1 MKLSESERS
10 LPEDSA
16 SLMQRPDEEEGVK
29 ALPVK
34 NGAKNQNKRNPPC

>member
-1 MKLSESERS
+1 MKLSEPERS

-16 SLMQRPDEEEGVK
+16 SLMQRPEDDDGVK

-34 NGAKNQNKRNPPC
+34 NGAKNQNKRKPPC